1 MARIAYVNGRYRPLK
16 DEAIAIED
24 RGYQFADGVY
34 EVVKVLDGRP
44 RDFERHLDRLARS
57 LDALEMSPPMTR
69 AALTSV
75 LEETLRRNGL
85 ATALLY
91 IQVTRGVAP
100 RNHPFPR
107 HVKSSLVVTVRR
119 PAFPSAVEIEQG
131 VKVMTQPDLRWGRC
145 DIKSISLLPNV
156 LAKQQAV
163 AAGCR
168 ETWLIDEAGT
178 VTEGSASNAYIVDPD
193 GRLITHPLGERILGG
208 VTRAV
213 VLELARAEGIEV
225 IERPFALDE
234 AYRAREAALSS
245 TSSLFLP
252 VVAIDDRPVG
262 NGYPGTVVR
271 RLVALYA
278 DHLSQPASPSE
289 GESARFSIAG

>member
-107 HVKSSLVVTVRR
+107 QAKSSLVVTVRR
-119 PAFPSAVEIEQG
+119 PTFPSAVEIEQG

-278 DHLSQPASPSE
+278 DHLSRPTPPSE
-289 GESARFSIAG
+289 GESGRFSIAG